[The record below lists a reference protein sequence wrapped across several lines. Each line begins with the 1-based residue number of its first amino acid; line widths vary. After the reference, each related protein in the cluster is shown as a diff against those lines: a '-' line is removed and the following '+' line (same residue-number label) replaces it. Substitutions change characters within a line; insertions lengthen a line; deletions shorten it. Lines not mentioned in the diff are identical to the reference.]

1 MFKSILLFF
10 CRVLVLMFSLSLF
23 VFILIGLTIAKIVKG

>member
-23 VFILIGLTIAKIVKG
+23 VFILIGLIITEVVRG